1 MWKPCLKVVTARV
14 RPWIFR
20 PGLAPG
26 SLRAENRA
34 VRSAS
39 LVLVLA
45 VAFAGCGGDEQRT
58 WPGPQRPLPADGTLP
73 VEAFVDYAED
83 PDVDERWERSPAL
96 AAAEYLRLD
105 EAGAPQV
112 TIESDAGPEGG
123 GPAQVT
129 VTLDRLLDDSIQT
142 QRFVLDFT
150 GQGETWRL
158 DRGTWSQ
165 RCKPGRGHQ
174 DFSPENCV

>member
-1 MWKPCLKVVTARV
+1 MRSVPLALVALALVVPT
-14 RPWIFR
+14 
-20 PGLAPG
+20 LAFG
-26 SLRAENRA
+26 
-34 VRSAS
+34 
-39 LVLVLA
+39 
-45 VAFAGCGGDEQRT
+45 GCGGDDDEERT

-73 VEAFVDYAED
+73 VEDFADYADDE
-83 PDVDERWERSPAL
+83 DVDEPWERSPAL

-105 EAGAPQV
+105 EADAPQV

-150 GQGETWRL
+150 RQGETWRL
-158 DRGTWSQ
+158 DRGTWAQ
-165 RCKPGRGHQ
+165 RCKPGRGHE
-174 DFSPENCV
+174 DFSPENCI